1 MAVREH
7 YINADA
13 FWELAHLP
21 ENADKRLDLIE
32 GVIYEM
38 PLAGFEQGVVS
49 AGICS
54 A

>member
-1 MAVREH
+1 MAVREQ

-32 GVIYEM
+32 SHVNYG
-38 PLAGFEQGVVS
+38 
-49 AGICS
+49 
-54 A
+54 